1 MKEIQSKSGNAQNI
15 KHAMKTS
22 MFLILIRIMH
32 TGVQENGNGKQYTPE
47 DGGSE
52 QRPARK
58 RKPKVLYEVQFVLLI
73 SSATS
78 AILGQVKI
86 SVLISR
92 NLFPPAMTNCILPS
106 NHTNQHGCFIM
117 DCTILY

>member
-1 MKEIQSKSGNAQNI
+1 M
-15 KHAMKTS
+15 
-22 MFLILIRIMH
+22 LIRVMH
-32 TGVQENGNGKQYTPE
+32 TCVHENGNGKQFTPE

-78 AILGQVKI
+78 AISGQVKI
-86 SVLISR
+86 SVVKSR
-92 NLFPPAMTNCILPS
+92 NLFLLAVTNCILPS
-106 NHTNQHGCFIM
+106 YHTDQHGCFFIALFFN
-117 DCTILY
+117 D

>member
-1 MKEIQSKSGNAQNI
+1 
-15 KHAMKTS
+15 
-22 MFLILIRIMH
+22 MH
-32 TGVQENGNGKQYTPE
+32 TGVQENGNGKQFTPE

-78 AILGQVKI
+78 AILGQVK
-86 SVLISR
+86 
-92 NLFPPAMTNCILPS
+92 FPS
-106 NHTNQHGCFIM
+106 
-117 DCTILY
+117 